1 METKDVA
8 LPKSYP
14 REGDPTAPHAY
25 YLYFVYCAG
34 RVKIGRAVNVAER
47 ISNLSTGCPF
57 KPTLLLSV
65 SASLSGDRT
74 LRARF
79 SPDQVHREW
88 FRLSDRLRR
97 YLVARLDDQGLT
109 AFRRAEEEFRDSFLP
124 VPEQPH
130 KWKNPP
136 ELCSHRRPMSK
147 PCAKCTKEA
156 DMRVYGALLDKMNAQ
171 GGWSSRDVL

>member
-1 METKDVA
+1 MESSEIV

-25 YLYFVYCAG
+25 YIYFVYCAG
-34 RVKIGRAVNVAER
+34 RVKIGRAVDVEER
-47 ISNLSTGCPF
+47 VSNLSTGCPF

-79 SPDQVHREW
+79 ASDQVHREW

-97 YLVARLDDQGLT
+97 YLVARLDDQGLA

-124 VPEQPH
+124 VTERPN
-130 KWKNPP
+130 KWKKPP
-136 ELCSHRRPMSK
+136 ELCSHRRPVSK
-147 PCAKCTKEA
+147 PCARCAKEA
-156 DMRVYGALLDKMNAQ
+156 DMRVYEELTRRLA
-171 GGWSSRDVL
+171 